1 VIKGREDLRDAY
13 RDQSV
18 ASEYIER
25 RFRSPLG
32 ALLHDRQSSVI
43 RGLIEEHAIRNVA
56 EIAPGPA
63 RLTTAVAPLV
73 ERITLVDTS
82 AQMLAEARRRL
93 AGGNLRCR
101 TQVVQADAFALPL
114 LAGFDLLY
122 SFRLIRHFERSDR
135 VLLYQQVRSVLR
147 PRAWL
152 VFDAVNEEV
161 SAPLRAAAAP
171 GEYEHFDALLRPA
184 SLREELGEAG
194 FEITS
199 LVGVQH
205 RYGALLKC
213 QIYLAP
219 RSTRLARAAMGLIDR
234 CGGEPLEWVVVC
246 RKR

>member
-1 VIKGREDLRDAY
+1 MIKGREDLRDAY
-13 RDQSV
+13 RDQTV

-32 ALLHDRQSSVI
+32 ALLHDRQSNVI
-43 RGLIEEHAIRNVA
+43 RRLIGAHAIRSAA

-73 ERITLVDTS
+73 DRITLVDAS
-82 AQMLAEARRRL
+82 AEMLTEARRRL
-93 AGGNLRCR
+93 AGRDLRCR

-114 LAGFDLLY
+114 KAGFDLVY

-135 VLLYQQVRSVLR
+135 VRLYQQIGSVLR

-152 VFDAVNEEV
+152 VFDAVNEAV
-161 SAPLRAAAAP
+161 SASLRATAAP
-171 GEYEHFDALLRPA
+171 GEYQHFDALLRPA

-194 FEITS
+194 FEIAA
-199 LVGVQH
+199 LIGVQH
-205 RYGALLKC
+205 RYNVLLKC